1 MKQPLNFAWRYMPCY
16 KQSFLNAF
24 PEEAEKIDLP
34 HSNVELPRAYFDEDI
49 YQFISSYEKVFDI
62 ETSLKNKTVLL
73 TFHGVMLKA
82 KIYLNHA
89 FLGEYVSGYL
99 PFTIDV
105 SGIAKAKDNRLVV
118 IVDSHEDNSIP
129 PFGGAIDYLTFGGI
143 YSEVELE
150 IKPNIYLE
158 RVLVTA
164 DRQGMLKINPHLG
177 GNRSLNYEISHKLLF
192 KDEVIKEFS
201 ENELQIEHPHLW
213 NLDTPH
219 LYTLLTT
226 LKTTSGDDL
235 VVTRFGF
242 RSIRFEKS
250 GFYLNDK
257 RIKLIGLNRHQSYPY
272 VGYAMPKGA
281 QEDDA
286 DILKYR
292 LGVNIVRTSHYPQS
306 EHFLNRCDEIGLLV
320 IGEIPGWQY
329 VGKDETWRNHFLD
342 FVKRMILKEHNH
354 PSLIANGVRI
364 NESQDDHE
372 LYAASNSLAREL
384 DPGRPTLGV
393 RNFKN
398 SELLEDIYAFN
409 DFSSEDLSHGLDN
422 PKTVEA
428 GKAPVLVT
436 EYLGHMYPT
445 KALDSM
451 ERRIHHALR
460 HAKVID
466 DNFAYDNLVGAIG
479 WCFADYYTHRDFG
492 SGDHVCHHGV
502 LDMFRNPKY
511 AASIYASQS
520 DDNFVFEV
528 LSNLTPGDFSEAIVG
543 VTHVATNADYIELY
557 RNDVFVKAFY
567 PNRAKYRHMPHPPI
581 EVDDY
586 IGASFSEAKF
596 NSRDA
601 ERIKDALAYVA
612 LHGLNKLPFKHKIRV
627 GLVMFKHR
635 MSYDELVD
643 LWNKYVAMWGAKLMV
658 FKFKAYKDG
667 KLVASKMF
675 GQSTEFSLKARANKN
690 VLLNADTY
698 DVARVEIGLFDQY
711 ETLCNYSTLPLFIK
725 TRGPIQIIGPS
736 IITLNGGRIS
746 VYVRSLKQRGKAAL
760 EISSEE
766 YGAKVEFE
774 VK

>member
-16 KQSFLNAF
+16 KQSYLSAF

-34 HSNVELPRAYFDEDI
+34 HSNVELPRDYFDEDL

-62 ETSLKNKTVLL
+62 EENIKNKTVLL

-82 KIYLNHA
+82 KVYLNQA

-105 SGIAKAKDNRLVV
+105 SGIAKPKNNRLVV
-118 IVDSHEDNSIP
+118 IVDSHEENSIP
-129 PFGGAIDYLTFGGI
+129 PFGGVIDYLTFGGI
-143 YSEVELE
+143 YREVE
-150 IKPNIYLE
+150 IDVKPNVYLS

-164 DRQGMLKINPHLG
+164 DQYGNLAINPQIE
-177 GNRSLNYEISHKLLF
+177 GNRSLGYEISHKLLF
-192 KDEVIKEFS
+192 KDQVIIEFS
-201 ENELQIEHPHLW
+201 VNELRVEKPHLW
-213 NLDTPH
+213 NLQTPY

-226 LKTTSGDDL
+226 LKTSSGVDL
-235 VVTRFGF
+235 VITTFGF
-242 RSIRFEKS
+242 RSIRFDKS
-250 GFYLNDK
+250 GFCLNDNH
-257 RIKLIGLNRHQSYPY
+257 IKLIGLNRHQSYPY
-272 VGYAMPKGA
+272 VGYAMPKGG

-292 LGVNIVRTSHYPQS
+292 LGANIVRTSHYPQS

-342 FVKRMILKEHNH
+342 FVKRMILKEYNH

-364 NESQDDHE
+364 NESPDDHE
-372 LYAASNSLAREL
+372 LYLASNKLAREL
-384 DPGRPTLGV
+384 DSSRPTLGV

-398 SELLEDIYAFN
+398 SEFLEDIYTFN

-422 PKTVEA
+422 PKTIEA
-428 GKAPVLVT
+428 SKAPVLIT

-445 KALDSM
+445 KAVDSM
-451 ERRIHHALR
+451 ERRITHALR

-466 DNFAYDNLVGAIG
+466 DNFAYRNLAGAIG

-502 LDMFRNPKY
+502 LDMFRNPKL
-511 AASIYASQS
+511 AASVYASQS
-520 DDNFVFEV
+520 DKQFVFEV
-528 LSNLTPGDFSEAIVG
+528 LSNLTPGDFSEAIIG
-543 VTHVATNADYIELY
+543 ITHVATNADYIELY

-567 PNRAKYRHMPHPPI
+567 PNRAKYRYMPHPII

-586 IGASFSEAKF
+586 IGASFSEAQFKT
-596 NSRDA
+596 RDA

-612 LHGLNKLPFKHKIRV
+612 LNGLNKLPFKHKLRV
-627 GLVMFKHR
+627 GLVMFKHK
-635 MSYDELVD
+635 MSYDDLVE
-643 LWNKYVAMWGAKLMV
+643 LWNKYVGMWGNKLMV

-667 KLVASKMF
+667 KFIASKMF
-675 GQSTEFSLKARANKN
+675 GQSTDFTLKAKTNKHILVN
-690 VLLNADTY
+690 DATY
-698 DVARVEIGLFDQY
+698 DVARVEIALYDQY
-711 ETLCNYSTLPLFIK
+711 ETNCNYSTLPLTFTTK
-725 TRGPIQIIGPS
+725 GPIQVLGPAVVP
-736 IITLNGGRIS
+736 LYGGKIS
-746 VYVRSLKQRGKAAL
+746 VYVRSLRGKGKALL
-760 EISSEE
+760 EIDGNE
-766 YGAKVEFE
+766 YNAKVDFE